1 MPVLDVVRH
10 SKFRPSKK
18 LMSHIADIVDGQ
30 KVYVLLDSQRVVYE
44 RVLAEVRAATSR
56 QRKKTMVLVRGGP
69 GTGKSVVALKL
80 LGDLNRAG
88 VISPLRVWSARPQR
102 PQRVRLLADR
112 RTRPIG
118 ERFLGPLVGPD
129 ATNRSV
135 CITKCGYD
143 CNTAR
148 CQLAVY
154 KVAHG
159 VHESGT
165 K

>member
-1 MPVLDVVRH
+1 MRNSRLRRGPEVLHDERRDAV
-10 SKFRPSKK
+10 SLSF
-18 LMSHIADIVDGQ
+18 LTYCD
-30 KVYVLLDSQRVVYE
+30 RV
-44 RVLAEVRAATSR
+44 
-56 QRKKTMVLVRGGP
+56 KIC
-69 GTGKSVVALKL
+69 VAS
-80 LGDLNRAG
+80 
-88 VISPLRVWSARPQR
+88 ISPLRVWSARPQR

-148 CQLAVY
+148 RQLAVY